1 MELPPFGKFAT
12 VVVIFGS
19 SCSQMLFK
27 IDAFRNIYKKTP
39 MLKSLFKFHKK
50 TPMLKSIFNR
60 VADD

>member
-1 MELPPFGKFAT
+1 MELPPFGKFVT

-39 MLKSLFKFHKK
+39 MLKS
-50 TPMLKSIFNR
+50 IFNR